1 LTTPDGR
8 PFLPV
13 CSPLLEGNEEKY
25 VVEAVRS
32 GWISSSGEFVRRFE
46 ESFAAYCGRRY
57 GVAASSG
64 TAALHLALRALGAG
78 PGDEV
83 VIPDFTMAATLFAV
97 LYTGA
102 RPLFVDADPET
113 WCLDVSLLEEKVT
126 ERTKVVMPVH
136 IYGHPCDM
144 DPLLDVARRRGA
156 AVAEDAAEA
165 HGALYGGRKCGSFGN
180 LSAFSFFAN
189 KIVTTG
195 EGGMVVTDDP
205 DLAERCRYYRNMC
218 FSLSGDRDF
227 RHEDLGYNY
236 RLTNLQAAVGLAQ
249 LERIEELVERRR
261 ENARRYREGL
271 DGLPGLKLPVER
283 GEVRNVY
290 WMYGVL
296 VDGEVFGRDRDG
308 LMGDLRKEGIE
319 SRPFFSP
326 LHRQGVL
333 TRFGISD
340 GGSYPVAERLAADG
354 LYLPSGPGLSDAD
367 IERVVTALRRIH
379 GRR

>member
-8 PFLPV
+8 PFIPV

-25 VVEAVRS
+25 VLEAVRG

-57 GVAASSG
+57 GVAVSSG
-64 TAALHLALRALGAG
+64 TAALHLALKALGAG

-102 RPLFVDADPET
+102 RPLFVDADPDT
-113 WCLDVSLLEEKVT
+113 WCLDASLLEEKIT
-126 ERTKVVMPVH
+126 ERTKVIMPVH

-205 DLAERCRYYRNMC
+205 DLADRCRYYRNMC

-261 ENARRYREGL
+261 ENARRYLEGL
-271 DGLPGLKLPVER
+271 GGVPGLKLPVER
-283 GEVRNVY
+283 GDVRNVY

-296 VDGEVFGRDRDG
+296 VDPEVFGRDRDD
-308 LMGDLRKEGIE
+308 LMEALGREGID
-319 SRPFFSP
+319 SRCFFKP
-326 LHRQGVL
+326 LHSQGVL
-333 TRFGISD
+333 TAFGVEVGD
-340 GGSYPVAERLAADG
+340 TYPVTEGLAARG
-354 LYLPSGPGLSDAD
+354 LYLPSGPGLTAGEID
-367 IERVVTALRRIH
+367 RVCESLR
-379 GRR
+379 GLAGGS